1 MASMTCRHAA
11 TALVVVALV
20 ASCVAADDKPR
31 LPARVRPVAAQSR
44 VQPLRAELRTPL
56 IADAT
61 TATADALEQGR
72 KHAPPSADAKPP
84 FNWSRLIISYLLW
97 SLLPLSG
104 AHHLYLGRNR
114 AALLSSVT
122 CGGFVVGHVLDVL
135 RMPGYVRRLA
145 EAEREE
151 GIEAA
156 AAVAG
161 AGSRA
166 RAAAS
171 RAAAAAAAKRPGKV
185 GGFFSLLVRC
195 VVQLVLGAW
204 VGLHFSRVLPDAAAE
219 ASRSW
224 LRAAGAAVAVWLASA
239 SAGGGLRP
247 GPLAAAVGGVH
258 ALASGPLAPWLAT
271 HLPQMQPGS
280 PALVAAVALA
290 NAPASLHERLGVAG
304 ARWKRLARPRRSWRS
319 AVGVILASTA
329 FWMLVLASTLLR
341 QSVRVTADGA
351 EQQVN
356 ALWLLRCSLCVLRP
370 KAMLTAMRELR
381 EPLCWKETLGERL
394 GSFERLCVHFGEDFM
409 QCFDWDVSGTR
420 WARSGFSMPAAY
432 DELGVKASASMAQVK
447 AAYRA
452 KVLTDHPDKVT
463 APRGSPEWEAANARF
478 MKATRAYETIA
489 VGKKKKPP
497 PTPTAAT
504 SAKPTRASAARARSG
519 SRRK

>member
-1 MASMTCRHAA
+1 M
-11 TALVVVALV
+11 
-20 ASCVAADDKPR
+20 
-31 LPARVRPVAAQSR
+31 
-44 VQPLRAELRTPL
+44 
-56 IADAT
+56 
-61 TATADALEQGR
+61 
-72 KHAPPSADAKPP
+72 
-84 FNWSRLIISYLLW
+84 
-97 SLLPLSG
+97 
-104 AHHLYLGRNR
+104 
-114 AALLSSVT
+114 
-122 CGGFVVGHVLDVL
+122 
-135 RMPGYVRRLA
+135 
-145 EAEREE
+145 
-151 GIEAA
+151 
-156 AAVAG
+156 
-161 AGSRA
+161 
-166 RAAAS
+166 
-171 RAAAAAAAKRPGKV
+171 
-185 GGFFSLLVRC
+185 
-195 VVQLVLGAW
+195 VQLVLGAW

-394 GSFERLCVHFGEDFM
+394 GSFERLCVHFGDDFM

-497 PTPTAAT
+497 ARRPPR
-504 SAKPTRASAARARSG
+504 RAPPSRARARRSRAAG

>member
-1 MASMTCRHAA
+1 M
-11 TALVVVALV
+11 
-20 ASCVAADDKPR
+20 
-31 LPARVRPVAAQSR
+31 
-44 VQPLRAELRTPL
+44 
-56 IADAT
+56 

-72 KHAPPSADAKPP
+72 KHAPPPADAKLP

-161 AGSRA
+161 AVARARGGLARGGGGRHHAPRQGRRLLFAPRPVRSSSSSARGWAPLQPRAARRRRRGEPLVAPRGGRRVARVGEPAAGCGRARSPPPSAQRARLEPAGRGSR
-166 RAAAS
+166 RTCRRCS
-171 RAAAAAAAKRPGKV
+171 RGRP
-185 GGFFSLLVRC
+185 R
-195 VVQLVLGAW
+195 
-204 VGLHFSRVLPDAAAE
+204 R
-219 ASRSW
+219 R
-224 LRAAGAAVAVWLASA
+224 R
-239 SAGGGLRP
+239 RR
-247 GPLAAAVGGVH
+247 
-258 ALASGPLAPWLAT
+258 
-271 HLPQMQPGS
+271 
-280 PALVAAVALA
+280 LA
-290 NAPASLHERLGVAG
+290 NAPAARAPGVAG

-394 GSFERLCVHFGEDFM
+394 GSFERLCVHFGDDFM

-497 PTPTAAT
+497 TPTAAT
-504 SAKPTRASAARARSG
+504 SAPKPRASAVRSRASG

>member
-1 MASMTCRHAA
+1 MRAAVPTAPITCVRRGAVGVAFLARKTAETPTESPRHDGVDDPPTRRRGARARGARRLRRRRRAA
-11 TALVVVALV
+11 GRVCRRACSRSA
-20 ASCVAADDKPR
+20 
-31 LPARVRPVAAQSR
+31 PARNCARAAQRSSSPHHR
-44 VQPLRAELRTPL
+44 SDDRGDGRSP
-56 IADAT
+56 
-61 TATADALEQGR
+61 QGR

-97 SLLPLSG
+97 SLLLLSG

-171 RAAAAAAAKRPGKV
+171 RGGGGGRHQTPRQGRRLLFAPRPLRGPA
-185 GGFFSLLVRC
+185 RA
-195 VVQLVLGAW
+195 GAW
-204 VGLHFSRVLPDAAAE
+204 VGLPSAACCPTPPPRRA
-219 ASRSW
+219 ASW

-319 AVGVILASTA
+319 ALGVILASTA
-329 FWMLVLASTLLR
+329 FWMLVLAST
-341 QSVRVTADGA
+341 
-351 EQQVN
+351 
-356 ALWLLRCSLCVLRP
+356 RCC
-370 KAMLTAMRELR
+370 
-381 EPLCWKETLGERL
+381 
-394 GSFERLCVHFGEDFM
+394 
-409 QCFDWDVSGTR
+409 
-420 WARSGFSMPAAY
+420 
-432 DELGVKASASMAQVK
+432 
-447 AAYRA
+447 
-452 KVLTDHPDKVT
+452 
-463 APRGSPEWEAANARF
+463 
-478 MKATRAYETIA
+478 
-489 VGKKKKPP
+489 
-497 PTPTAAT
+497 
-504 SAKPTRASAARARSG
+504 G
-519 SRRK
+519 SRCG